1 MIKKAS
7 FFKNYIFIICCFLII
22 NYNANAQIQPWLG
35 IKLIAKDNIGISTGI
50 VLKDKFVLKYSYTN
64 YLNRNDYNYITR
76 NLKTFS
82 AGWIFTKPYKKIRM
96 GTGLT
101 LLYEN
106 SEYEASFGY
115 KKEIYK
121 YNVLS
126 PIPIPFF
133 YIDMILL
140 NRIKVNFNTYILMN
154 EIGIGYRIGKI
165 ALKSDTESKI
175 KKSKGKEK
183 MIFH

>member
-7 FFKNYIFIICCFLII
+7 VFKSYIFNICCFLII
-22 NYNANAQIQPWLG
+22 NNNANAQIQPWLG
-35 IKLIAKDNIGISTGI
+35 IHLISKDNIGISTGI
-50 VLKDKFVLKYSYTN
+50 VIKDKFMLKYSYTN
-64 YLNRNDYNYITR
+64 LLKYPDNYITY

-101 LLYEN
+101 LFYTN
-106 SEYEASFGY
+106 REYELSFGY
-115 KKEIYK
+115 KKEIIK
-121 YNVLS
+121 DNFLS
-126 PIPIPFF
+126 PIPLPFF

-140 NRIKVNFNTYILMN
+140 NRIKVNFNTSIFIN
-154 EIGIGYRIGKI
+154 EIGIGYRFGKI

-175 KKSKGKEK
+175 KKTRSKEK